1 MGVNAALTQRV
12 ARTYWLRTSFVLQ
25 RPTRT
30 QTASGEWVNSWT
42 TIYPSVDVPSPRCN
56 IQQQM
61 STVATPDGQ
70 TVNVYQTFAH
80 FDPAL
85 TVLQKDRLTAG
96 GVTYEVENITNP
108 DATDIGVL
116 RVLVTRA
123 T

>member
-12 ARTYWLRTSFVLQ
+12 ARTYWLRTPFVLQ
-25 RPTRT
+25 RPTRS
-30 QTASGEWVNSWT
+30 QTASGEWVQAWT
-42 TIYPSVDVPSPRCN
+42 TVYPSVAVPSPRCY

-61 STVATPDGQ
+61 STVATPEGQ
-70 TVNVYQTFAH
+70 TVNVHQTFAY

-85 TVLQKDRLTAG
+85 TVLPTDRVTAD
-96 GVTYEVENITNP
+96 GVTYQLETVTNP

-116 RVLVTRA
+116 RVLVKRA